1 MTFLSPED
9 YERIERLEAD
19 IKAAKAD
26 IEAFE
31 EAHPLS
37 EAGGRYDGE
46 RARTLGQKQDY
57 LRRLERDLKEIG

>member
-26 IEAFE
+26 ITAYE
-31 EAHPLS
+31 EAHPPS
-37 EAGGRYDGE
+37 KAGGGD
-46 RARTLGQKQDY
+46 RAEEAKTLAQKQDY
-57 LRRLERDLKEIG
+57 LQRLEREPKEIG